1 MAIHFS
7 CPLCGKQ
14 TVVAD
19 QFAGQ
24 TGPCANCGGTI
35 TIPRPAT
42 SQSLDSQ
49 GFGPQGPTS
58 APQSGGGAAIL
69 FVILGVLG
77 VCLLVCCGGGF
88 MLYRFGSTQVKTAQ
102 TRAQAINHLKMIGVA
117 LHNYHDTYGSFPP
130 AVVSDADGKPLY
142 SGRVLLLP
150 FLEQGNIYQQFDKE
164 KAWDSPENS
173 ALTSR
178 PVIPF
183 QDPANANGSPV
194 RCDLVFVTGSGT
206 AFDGKKGTKIHDMR
220 DGSSN
225 TLMVICSDK
234 GPANW
239 AEPTDWNVDSV
250 APPTPGANNPA
261 QDKILVLFG
270 DASVRIMRGDYFRQ
284 NMRALVSRNG
294 GEVMPPEQ

>member
-1 MAIHFS
+1 MSIQFT
-7 CPLCGKQ
+7 CPKCGKQ

-24 TGPCANCGGTI
+24 TGPCSACGAAV
-35 TIPRPAT
+35 TIPMGA
-42 SQSLDSQ
+42 
-49 GFGPQGPTS
+49 GFSGPTNKS
-58 APQSGGGAAIL
+58 SSGGAT
-69 FVILGVLG
+69 VLII
-77 VCLLVCCGGGF
+77 VLASLAVVGF
-88 MLYRFGSTQVKTAQ
+88 LCAGLA
-102 TRAQAINHLKMIGVA
+102 VA
-117 LHNYHDTYGSFPP
+117 LLLPAVNAGRQAARRQQSMNNMRMLGLALHQYHDTYRTLPP
-130 AVVSDADGKPLY
+130 AVVTDAEGKPLY